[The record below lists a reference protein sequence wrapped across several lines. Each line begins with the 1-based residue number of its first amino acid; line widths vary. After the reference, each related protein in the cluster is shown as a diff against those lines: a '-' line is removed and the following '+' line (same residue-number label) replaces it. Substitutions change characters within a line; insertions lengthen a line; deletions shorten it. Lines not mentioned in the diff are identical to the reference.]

1 MDGFA
6 CDMKIEGLGAVQS
19 GKNLTLKAVIQKCGK
34 PVEYIE
40 LYVPLAGIRERF
52 KKISDNEFSMEMTVP
67 YGGRGF
73 HADVRFTAAAPGGE
87 KSAVREEKVVV
98 G

>member
-40 LYVPLAGIRERF
+40 LYVPLVGIRERF

-67 YGGRGF
+67 YGGRGL
-73 HADVRFTAAAPGGE
+73 HVDVRFTAVASGGE
-87 KSAVREEKVVV
+87 RSAALEEQVVV